1 MPGNAVSFPGNT
13 FRLPSAIATGTAAWS
28 RNGKGVYNMAMP
40 REELLAMLNCEGALV
55 NLQKLLKTETLPP
68 TGDDVN
74 NHIHTTYSFSPYS
87 PTAAVYFARKAG
99 LCTCGLMDHDS
110 IAGAEEFLQ
119 AAALA
124 GMAATIGMEC
134 RVSFKD
140 TPFATRRINNPDQ
153 DGVAYMAMHGVPH
166 NRAHELNDRY
176 APYREKRNVRNRK
189 MVEAV
194 NGLMGKYGVAIDFD
208 RDVLPLSNYAVG
220 GTVTERHLASALSYK
235 MLEVVGRGEKLVSF
249 IKDELGMP
257 LSAKV
262 EGYLLD
268 ESNPHAMYDL
278 LGWVKSDLISKF
290 YIDATD
296 ELPDVREA
304 LKLCDE
310 MGAISAYAYL
320 GDVGNSVT
328 GDKRAQKFE
337 DDYLDE
343 LVPYLKELGFKA
355 ITYMPSRNTRPQLD
369 RVRALCEKYGLLQ
382 ISGEDINSPR
392 QSFVCEAQ
400 RDPAFRN
407 LFDSTW
413 ALIAHEWRSTVDPQ
427 NGLFSA
433 ESVKKW
439 PGLNERVGAFAL
451 LGRKA

>member
-1 MPGNAVSFPGNT
+1 MAK
-13 FRLPSAIATGTAAWS
+13 S
-28 RNGKGVYNMAMP
+28 RD
-40 REELLAMLNCEGALV
+40 ELLKLLNCDSALV
-55 NLQKLLKTETLPP
+55 NLQELLRTEPLPP
-68 TGDDVN
+68 TGEDVN

-87 PTAAVYFARKAG
+87 PTAAVYFARLAG

-110 IAGAEEFLQ
+110 IAGAEEFLE
-119 AAALA
+119 AAKIA

-134 RVSFKD
+134 RASFKN
-140 TPFATRRINNPDQ
+140 TPFAGRRINNPDQ
-153 DGVAYMAMHGVPH
+153 DGVAYMTMHGVPH
-166 NRAHELNDRY
+166 NRAHELNERF

-220 GTVTERHLASALSYK
+220 GTVTERHLASALSYRL
-235 MLEVVGRGEKLVSF
+235 LEVVGRGEKLVSF
-249 IKDELGMP
+249 IKDELKLP

-262 EGYLLD
+262 EGYLRD
-268 ESNPHAMYDL
+268 ESNPYAMYDL
-278 LGWVKSDLISKF
+278 LGWVKSDLISRF

-296 ELPDVREA
+296 ECPDVREA
-304 LKLCDE
+304 LDLCDDI
-310 MGAISAYAYL
+310 GAISAYAYL
-320 GDVGNSVT
+320 GDVGQSVT

-343 LVPYLKELGFKA
+343 LIPYIKELGFKA
-355 ITYMPSRNTRPQLD
+355 VTYMPSRNTRPQLD
-369 RVRALCEKYGLLQ
+369 RLRALCEKYELFQ

-413 ALIAHEWRSTVDPQ
+413 ALIAHEWRSTTNPRD
-427 NGLFSA
+427 GFFSA

-439 PGLNERVGAFAL
+439 PGLDERVLAFSQF
-451 LGRKA
+451 GRHL

>member
-1 MPGNAVSFPGNT
+1 M
-13 FRLPSAIATGTAAWS
+13 S
-28 RNGKGVYNMAMP
+28 RT
-40 REELLAMLNCEGALV
+40 REELLSLLNCDSALV
-55 NLQKLLKTETLPP
+55 NLQALLKTEPLPP
-68 TGDDVN
+68 TGEDVN

-87 PTAAVYFARKAG
+87 PTAAVYFARQAG

-134 RVSFKD
+134 RASFKN

-153 DGVAYMAMHGVPH
+153 DGVAYMTMHGVPH
-166 NRAHELNDRY
+166 NRARELNERF
-176 APYREKRNVRNRK
+176 AVYRERRNARNRK

-194 NGLMGKYGVAIDFD
+194 NGLMGQYGVTSDFD
-208 RDVLPLSNYAVG
+208 RDVLPLSNYARG
-220 GTVTERHLASALSYK
+220 GSVTERHLASALSYRL
-235 MLEVVGRGEKLVSF
+235 LEVVGRGEKLVSF
-249 IKDELGMP
+249 IKNEMKAP

-268 ESNPHAMYDL
+268 EANPHAMYDL
-278 LGWVKSDLISKF
+278 LGWVKSDLIARF

-296 ELPDVREA
+296 ECPDVRDA
-304 LKLCDE
+304 LALCEDV
-310 MGAISAYAYL
+310 GAISAYAYL
-320 GDVGNSVT
+320 GDVGQSVT

-343 LVPYLKELGFKA
+343 LVPYIKELGFRA

-369 RVRALCEKYGLLQ
+369 RLRALCEKYELFQ

-413 ALIAHEWRSTVDPQ
+413 ALIAHEWRSTVDPKD
-427 NGLFSA
+427 GLFSA
-433 ESVKKW
+433 ESLRKW
-439 PGLNERVGAFAL
+439 PTFSERVAAFAQFGQKL
-451 LGRKA
+451 